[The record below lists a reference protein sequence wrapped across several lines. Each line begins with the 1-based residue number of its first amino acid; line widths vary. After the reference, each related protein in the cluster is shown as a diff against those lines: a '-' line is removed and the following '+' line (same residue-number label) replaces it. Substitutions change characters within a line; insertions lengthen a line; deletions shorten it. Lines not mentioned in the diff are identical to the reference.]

1 MKSDLPRIAKAI
13 IERVVAPLRRQPRLW
28 GAGSRMMRGLRILL
42 LGLPKAPDEAGLDG
56 TQVEGQRLPPWL
68 IDEMR
73 QLHDIEPKIFP
84 SQDLLRSIPEHRAVS
99 SPLAGPYADLVH
111 RYGEGV
117 SHLFL
122 VPWLNRG
129 GADLVALNYI
139 QAVVDSGRA
148 GRVVVLAT
156 HPTPSPWAERFSGR
170 ATFIHFGGLYNHL
183 SIDQQRRLLA
193 MFLVQMAPPVIHT
206 INSQLGFIVYCMHG
220 AALTAKSRLYASS
233 FCFDYS
239 QEGQKIGYSVSY
251 LAECYE
257 RLAGVFSD
265 NRKHIETMKELFG
278 FAEDKFHLH
287 YQPMTMEPV
296 AKDLQIVRQSGEG
309 NLNILWAGRITRQKR
324 PDVLLRIARHC
335 RNRPWHFHVF
345 GVADDD
351 MASVVGEFAEEGN
364 ITYHGSFDGLA
375 SIDFSNISV
384 FLYTAQWDGLP
395 NILLEAMALG
405 LPVITAAVGGIAE
418 LVEDGVTG
426 FLVDDHQDASDY
438 ARKLEFCHSRPEV
451 CHAVAAKAR
460 ERIRERHSWAG
471 FCRQVYAVEG
481 YLPELRQ
488 E

>member
-1 MKSDLPRIAKAI
+1 MISNFPRIVKAI
-13 IERVVAPLRRQPRLW
+13 IEKVVVPLRRQPRLW
-28 GAGSRMMRGLRILL
+28 SAGSSILRGLRILV
-42 LGLPKAPDEAGLDG
+42 LGLPKNLDEAGLDDA
-56 TQVEGQRLPPWL
+56 QVEGQRLPPWL
-68 IDEMR
+68 INEMR

-84 SQDLLRSIPEHRAVS
+84 SQDLLRSIPEHKVVS
-99 SPLAGPYADLVH
+99 SPLAGPYADLVR

-122 VPWLNRG
+122 VPWLDRG
-129 GADLVALNYI
+129 GADLVAINYI
-139 QAVVDSGRA
+139 NAVVDSGKA

-156 HPTPSPWAERFSGR
+156 HPTPSPWAERFCGR
-170 ATFIHFGGLYNHL
+170 AAFIHFGGLYNHL
-183 SIDQQRRLLA
+183 SIDEQRRLLA
-193 MFLVQMAPPVIHT
+193 MFLVQMAPPVIHN

-220 AALTAKSRLYASS
+220 AALTASSRLYASS

-265 NRKHIETMKELFG
+265 NGKHIETMKELFG
-278 FAEDKFHLH
+278 FTEDKFHLH
-287 YQPMTMEPV
+287 YQPMKMESV
-296 AKDLQIVRQSGEG
+296 AKDLPHARQSGKG
-309 NLNILWAGRITRQKR
+309 ILNILWAGRISRQKR
-324 PDVLLRIARHC
+324 PDLLLSIARLC
-335 RNRPWHFHVF
+335 RNRPWHFHVY

-351 MASVVGEFAEEGN
+351 MASVVGEFAEEVN
-364 ITYHGSFDGLA
+364 ITYYGPFDGLA
-375 SIDFSNISV
+375 SIDSSDISV

-426 FLVDDHQDASDY
+426 FVVDDYQDAPTY
-438 ARKLEFCHSRPEV
+438 ARKLEFCHRRPEE
-451 CHAVAAKAR
+451 CQAVVAKAR

-471 FCRQVYAVEG
+471 FCRQVYEVEG